1 MYNLKIKL
9 KEEVA
14 VVSLIIQKENKKVLF
29 KIAIKIYKNIK
40 KPENNKKLIKIKS
53 VSFKIILFSRKQV
66 SHTFIHKVYAQ
77 WIELK
82 VH

>member
-77 WIELK
+77 
-82 VH
+82 